1 VHQQF
6 TFSADSDDD
15 GEEFADE
22 DIDKVLVLVEPP
34 TNVGSAPSSVSFVI
48 SILIVG

>member
-1 VHQQF
+1 MCINNF
-6 TFSADSDDD
+6 TFSADSDD

-34 TNVGSAPSSVSFVI
+34 TNVGSAPSSVSFI
-48 SILIVG
+48 